1 MKALVMNCNEFNKS
15 LNITITINLVRT
27 EGLTST
33 SQAKS
38 MIQKVAN
45 EIENL
50 FLDHALGIPEFNST
64 LECTMPKLKED
75 DEGSPELPIAHSLIS
90 VQCDPGYKTVSNDGC
105 ITCPRGTYWEG
116 DNCYYCPSGS
126 YQEFSAQT
134 MVSWHIYVVELLH
147 GGLGR
152 NWRFGLQNGSKF
164 VFLCSKRF
172 FGEV

>member
-38 MIQKVAN
+38 MIKKVAN

-134 MVSWHIYVVELLH
+134 ICFDCPLNKVTDGYRVVCFECI
-147 GGLGR
+147 
-152 NWRFGLQNGSKF
+152 
-164 VFLCSKRF
+164 FLVTKHHF
-172 FGEV
+172 WVKTGPF